1 MTKHEFLLEF
11 AGEEV
16 YFVKYNKYMFTYATT
31 LPRGDTITVVLY
43 GGNQSLYDTQ
53 FSPVEVIT
61 CANLRYWE
69 VIRASKAVSKEV
81 SKWK

>member
-31 LPRGDTITVVLY
+31 LPNGDLITVVLY
-43 GGNQSLYDTQ
+43 GGNHSLYDTQ
-53 FSPVEVIT
+53 FASVEVIK
-61 CANLRYWE
+61 CNNLRHWE